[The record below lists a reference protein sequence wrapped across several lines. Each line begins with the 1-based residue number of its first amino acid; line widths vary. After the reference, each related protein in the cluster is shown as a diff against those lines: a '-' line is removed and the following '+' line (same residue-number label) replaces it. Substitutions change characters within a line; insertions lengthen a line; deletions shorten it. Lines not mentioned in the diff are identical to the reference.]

1 MAHHHSPKIVT
12 DGLELLLDAANTK
25 SYPGSGTTW
34 YDVSGNSRHFTL
46 DGSGITWN
54 SAGYF
59 SLADG
64 GATGNFN
71 ITDSTTCTFV
81 FWMKTTDLQSLWWKR
96 VGSTSSYLG
105 AYRVGNKE
113 YYNEFGTGIEFHMD
127 LAQPSNIYD
136 NFPDGNWH
144 MVEFKNVDMTNIDT
158 NEFNKYGSYTF
169 GNGAVGS
176 IGLYSRNLTAAESTQ
191 NFNAFRSRYGI

>member
-1 MAHHHSPKIVT
+1 MATQYSPKIVT
-12 DGLELLLDAANTK
+12 DGLVLMLDAANPK

-34 YDVSGNSRHFTL
+34 YDLSGNNFDFTL
-46 DGSGITWN
+46 DGSGITWD

-71 ITDSTTCTFV
+71 ITDSTDCTFV

-105 AYRVGNKE
+105 AYRAGNKE

-127 LAQPSNIYD
+127 LTEPANIYD

-144 MVEFKNVDMTNIDT
+144 MVEFKNVDMSNIST

-169 GNGAVGS
+169 GNGAVRS
-176 IGLYSRNLTAAESTQ
+176 IMIYNRNITSDESLQNYIAYKSRFGL
-191 NFNAFRSRYGI
+191 